1 MKQLAKQLSDDNS
14 AAYARALALEQFLA
28 VHYRLDANAPSG
40 HALPN
45 LDFFLFGAPN
55 GAGGG
60 GKGTSEQFAAAF
72 AVLAR
77 MMGLPSRVVIGFQ
90 GRKGTQEIRAKDASA
105 WPEVLFAGVGWVP
118 FNPLPQANQEPEPLE
133 NKFQPKPPPSSEPP
147 DQDLLPTQSAAFSP
161 SAKASGSSSVHT
173 TSALPVVGAGAGG
186 LIVLLLLAFVLT
198 VIIGR
203 RGLRRRRLSEGVPA
217 QRIAGAWLEV
227 TDALRLAGHG
237 NADHLNATEIAAHAK
252 EIADRP
258 REGGDHTAK
267 GRVRLAAPA
276 LDELAQLVNA
286 AEFGGGRVTDADA
299 VRAGVGATAYADELK
314 SRRPWWKRLLW
325 TVHPGPLRWHRK

>member
-1 MKQLAKQLSDDNS
+1 M
-14 AAYARALALEQFLA
+14 
-28 VHYRLDANAPSG
+28 
-40 HALPN
+40 
-45 LDFFLFGAPN
+45 
-55 GAGGG
+55 
-60 GKGTSEQFAAAF
+60 
-72 AVLAR
+72 
-77 MMGLPSRVVIGFQ
+77 
-90 GRKGTQEIRAKDASA
+90 
-105 WPEVLFAGVGWVP
+105 
-118 FNPLPQANQEPEPLE
+118 
-133 NKFQPKPPPSSEPP
+133 
-147 DQDLLPTQSAAFSP
+147 
-161 SAKASGSSSVHT
+161 
-173 TSALPVVGAGAGG
+173 
-186 LIVLLLLAFVLT
+186 
-198 VIIGR
+198 IIGR

-227 TDALRLAGHG
+227 TDALRLAGDG

-258 REGGDHTAK
+258 REGGGHTAK